1 MLEGQRIKF
10 WAGLIVMALK
20 DSVENA
26 AQSGKIKIKFLYQEI
41 HELGLV
47 DHKPKL
53 SRLVRD

>member
-26 AQSGKIKIKFLYQEI
+26 AQSGKIKIKFWYQEI
-41 HELGLV
+41 HEPGLV

-53 SRLVRD
+53 SRPVRD